1 MTNFK
6 ILPKTYQRV
15 FDLTTAVKPA
25 ANEQWLVRC
34 FINGTELE
42 SRYDEAW
49 AIFDTESEARAWAKR
64 AKIEAE
70 KFELYIANVYSLV
83 ESDVNR
89 DDAYTE
95 QRERFVKS
103 VLEG

>member
-1 MTNFK
+1 M
-6 ILPKTYQRV
+6 
-15 FDLTTAVKPA
+15 
-25 ANEQWLVRC
+25 
-34 FINGTELE
+34 G
-42 SRYDEAW
+42 
-49 AIFDTESEARAWAKR
+49 KR
-64 AKIEAE
+64 ANVEAE